1 MHQQIFLSVTHVSNM
16 SGNADVSTS
25 CFVYT
30 EEDG

>member
-1 MHQQIFLSVTHVSNM
+1 MQQQVFLSATHASNM
-16 SGNADVSTS
+16 SRNADVSTS